1 MTRYDDMDESGGG
14 ISVSGHAP
22 GPPRPS
28 RSALHGD
35 TDWEL
40 ALYGSG
46 PADPAPRTDR
56 YSGSGGG
63 PGVGQPAGRG
73 PRWRRPSWRTLL
85 GATAIIAMFAVVATS
100 LVAYAKYRGVVG
112 SIHREN
118 VTSAM
123 LGKRP
128 PYTAGLN
135 ILIIGSDS
143 RQGLGNEFGADLP
156 GARSDTSM
164 LLHIAPG
171 HTRADIISFP
181 RDSMVPVL
189 ACANDQQGHP
199 GQSAQPGALER
210 LNATFSAGGAP
221 CLWKTLEQET
231 GIRIQHFVEVNFA
244 GFQSIVNDVGG
255 VPVCL
260 PFAINNPQSRLRLSA
275 GKHVVNGAQALA
287 FVRLRENIGE
297 GSDIQRIQ
305 RQQYFLAAVMQKLK
319 ATNLLTQPNRIFSVV
334 RDAARSLTTDSGLD
348 LSTMLRIA
356 NSMKSL
362 SSSSVQLVTV
372 PVVPYVGNP
381 AAELSWQQPQASR
394 MFQAI
399 EADHNLPATAKA
411 KGKAK
416 NHAATALPTVS
427 PAKVQVQVLNGSG
440 VTGVAGTT
448 ATALTAK
455 GFTVTGTGPAAN
467 YGYTS
472 SVIQYS
478 SAAQLPEVNT
488 LKAQLG
494 SVVVQQDTALGP
506 GSLSLILGSSFNG
519 LGTAGAGA
527 GAGGAKAP
535 AKTLGSLAKN
545 YNGITGSTN
554 ICKDSAA
561 FAGPDTPLPG
571 G

>member
-1 MTRYDDMDESGGG
+1 MTRYNDMDEPGGG
-14 ISVSGHAP
+14 ISVSGPAP
-22 GPPRPS
+22 GPPRATGLGS
-28 RSALHGD
+28 GGD

-40 ALYGSG
+40 ALYA
-46 PADPAPRTDR
+46 PEPDEDPDPGAGRA
-56 YSGSGGG
+56 GGG
-63 PGVGQPAGRG
+63 AAAGGG
-73 PRWRRPSWRTLL
+73 PRWRRPSRHALL
-85 GATAIIAMFAVVATS
+85 GGAAIVVMFAVVATS
-100 LVAYAKYRGVVG
+100 LAVYAKYRGVLG

-118 VTSAM
+118 VTAAM

-143 RQGLGNEFGADLP
+143 RQGLGRKFGSDVL

-189 ACANDQQGHP
+189 ACSNDQQGHP
-199 GQSAQPGALER
+199 GQSAQPGEVER

-260 PFAINNPQSRLRLSA
+260 PFAINNPQARLRLAA
-275 GKHVVNGAQALA
+275 GKRVVNGAQALA

-297 GSDIQRIQ
+297 GSDTQRIQ

-319 ATNLLTQPNRIFSVV
+319 ATNLLRQPSRIFNVV
-334 RDAARSLTTDSGLD
+334 RDVAKSLTTDSGLD

-372 PVVPYVGNP
+372 PVVPYVGDP
-381 AAELSWQQPQASR
+381 TAELSWEQPQSDQ
-394 MFQAI
+394 MFRAI
-399 EADHNLPATAKA
+399 EADRELPTSAKGN
-411 KGKAK
+411 GKAK
-416 NHAATALPTVS
+416 AAATATSKPTVS
-427 PAKVQVQVLNGSG
+427 PAKVSVQVLNGSG
-440 VTGVAGTT
+440 VNGAAGSA
-448 ATALTAK
+448 ATALAAK
-455 GFTVTGTGPAAN
+455 GFIVTGTGPAAN
-467 YGYTS
+467 YSYTS
-472 SVIQYS
+472 TTIQYS

-488 LKAQLG
+488 LKAALG
-494 SVVVQQDTALGP
+494 SAVTQKDTALGA
-506 GSLSLILGSSFNG
+506 GSVTLILGSNYHG
-519 LGTAGAGA
+519 LSTGRRTGTGS
-527 GAGGAKAP
+527 
-535 AKTLGSLAKN
+535 AKTLSNLAKS
-545 YNGITGSTN
+545 YGGITANAN

-561 FAGPDTPLPG
+561 FAGPDNALPG

>member
-22 GPPRPS
+22 GPPRPAHNDS
-28 RSALHGD
+28 HGD

-40 ALYGSG
+40 ALYGPG
-46 PADPAPRTDR
+46 PGDPAPRTDR
-56 YSGSGGG
+56 YGGSGAGQGTGG
-63 PGVGQPAGRG
+63 GAR
-73 PRWRRPSWRTLL
+73 RRRPSWRALT
-85 GATAIIAMFAVVATS
+85 GAAAIVATFAVVATS
-100 LVAYAKYRGVVG
+100 LVAYAKYRGLVG

-118 VTSAM
+118 VTAAM

-135 ILIIGSDS
+135 ILVIGSDS
-143 RQGLGNEFGADLP
+143 RQGLGRKFGANVL

-189 ACANDQQGHP
+189 ACTNDGQGHT
-199 GQSAQPGALER
+199 GQTAQPGVVER

-260 PFAINNPQSRLRLSA
+260 PFAINNPQSRLHLAA

-287 FVRLRENIGE
+287 FVRLRENIGQ
-297 GSDIQRIQ
+297 GSDTQRIQ
-305 RQQYFLAAVMQKLK
+305 RQQYFLAAVMQKLRT
-319 ATNLLTQPNRIFSVV
+319 TNLLTQPNRIFNVV
-334 RDAARSLTTDSGLD
+334 RDVAKSLTTDSGLD

-372 PVVPYVGNP
+372 PVVPYVGDP
-381 AAELSWQQPQASR
+381 AAELSWEQPQAAR
-394 MFQAI
+394 MFRAIQA
-399 EADHNLPATAKA
+399 DRNLPAKGKSKSKGNAKA
-411 KGKAK
+411 
-416 NHAATALPTVS
+416 ATVQATVS
-427 PAKVQVQVLNGSG
+427 PAKVHVQVLNGSG
-440 VTGVAGTT
+440 VAGVAGTT
-448 ATALTAK
+448 ATSLTAK
-455 GFTVTGTGPAAN
+455 GFSVTGTGPAAN
-467 YGYTS
+467 YNFTS
-472 SVIQYS
+472 SVIQYG

-494 SVVVQQDTALGP
+494 SVVVQQDTALGT
-506 GSLSLILGSSFNG
+506 GSLNLILGSSFKG
-519 LGTAGAGA
+519 LGTAKAT
-527 GAGGAKAP
+527 GGKSSANA
-535 AKTLGSLAKN
+535 LGNLAKN
-545 YNGITGSTN
+545 YNGITASTN

>member
-14 ISVSGHAP
+14 ISVSGRAP
-22 GPPRPS
+22 GPPRPAS
-28 RSALHGD
+28 SDSPGD

-40 ALYGSG
+40 ALYGPG
-46 PADPAPRTDR
+46 PGDPAPRTDR
-56 YSGSGGG
+56 YGGSGAGSGPGQPSGGG
-63 PGVGQPAGRG
+63 SRSRR
-73 PRWRRPSWRTLL
+73 PRWRTLT
-85 GATAIIAMFAVVATS
+85 GAAAILATFAVVATS
-100 LVAYAKYRGVVG
+100 LVAYAKYRGLVG
-112 SIHREN
+112 SIHRED
-118 VTSAM
+118 VTAAM

-128 PYTAGLN
+128 PDTAGLN
-135 ILIIGSDS
+135 ILVIGSDS
-143 RQGLGNEFGADLP
+143 RQGLGRKFGADVL

-181 RDSMVPVL
+181 RDSMVPIL
-189 ACANDQQGHP
+189 ACTNDGQGHT
-199 GQSAQPGALER
+199 GQSAQPGVMER
-210 LNATFSAGGAP
+210 LNSTFAAGGAP

-260 PFAINNPQSRLRLSA
+260 PFAINNPQSRLRLAA

-287 FVRLRENIGE
+287 FVRLRENVGE
-297 GSDIQRIQ
+297 GSDTQRIQ
-305 RQQYFLAAVMQKLK
+305 RQQYFLASVMQKLRT
-319 ATNLLTQPNRIFSVV
+319 TNLLTQPNRIFNVV
-334 RDAARSLTTDSGLD
+334 RDVAKSLTTDSGLD

-381 AAELSWQQPQASR
+381 AAELSWAQPQSAR
-394 MFQAI
+394 MFRAIQA
-399 EADHNLPATAKA
+399 DRNLPVSAKARGKGNSKGQGKTATAA
-411 KGKAK
+411 
-416 NHAATALPTVS
+416 PTVS
-427 PAKVQVQVLNGSG
+427 PARVQVQVLNGSG
-440 VTGVAGTT
+440 VTRVAGTT
-448 ATALTAK
+448 ASALTAK

-478 SAAQLPEVNT
+478 SAAQLPEVKT
-488 LKAQLG
+488 LKALVG
-494 SVVVQQDTALGP
+494 PVVVQQDTALGT
-506 GSLSLILGSSFNG
+506 GSLNLILGSSFNG
-519 LGTAGAGA
+519 LGTPRST
-527 GAGGAKAP
+527 GGKPSAKS
-535 AKTLGSLAKN
+535 LGNLAKS
-545 YNGITGSTN
+545 YGGITASTN

-561 FAGPDTPLPG
+561 FAGPDNPLPG